1 MKKKKRI
8 FFKPSHPR
16 RLYQGEVKN
25 KEEKCKQLQRKT
37 DRQNVK
43 SANSYRERQTECKK
57 CKQLQRKT
65 ERQNV
70 K

>member
-1 MKKKKRI
+1 MA
-8 FFKPSHPR
+8 
-16 RLYQGEVKN
+16 QGEVKN

-43 SANSYRERQTECKK
+43 GANSYRERQTECKR

-65 ERQNV
+65 DRQNV
-70 K
+70 KGANSYRERQTDKM